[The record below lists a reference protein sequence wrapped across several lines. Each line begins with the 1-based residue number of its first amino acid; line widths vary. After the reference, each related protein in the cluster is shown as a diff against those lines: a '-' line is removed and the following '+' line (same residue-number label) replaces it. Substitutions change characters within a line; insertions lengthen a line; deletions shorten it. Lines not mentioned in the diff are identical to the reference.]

1 MYNRL
6 KSFFEKQNIIF
17 KSQYG
22 FREKYSTQHAILD
35 IVNQVQSNM
44 SRKLFTCGIF
54 IDLQKAFDTVNY
66 SILLEKLHH
75 YGIRGIINDW
85 FSSYLLG
92 RTQTIQ
98 MGVNISEK
106 EETLSGV
113 PQGSVL
119 GPLLFLI
126 YINDIY
132 NSSDKLTFSLFADD
146 TNLLYADK
154 NLKILENIVN
164 AELLNIY
171 NWLTANKLSLNIKKS
186 NFIIFHSY
194 QKRLD
199 YAVDLKMYD
208 AQSNTFVSLA
218 TKNYI
223 KYLGVLMDSNLSW
236 KFHIGNIASNLSKRI
251 GIIARLRH
259 FVPVSTLIS
268 IYKSLMLP
276 YLTYGIVVWG
286 RAAKCYI
293 DKILKLQKRALR
305 LIYSA
310 HYLSHAIPYFQSANV
325 LPINLLYYKSVS
337 ILMHDVSRTVVPPN
351 ISALFTPLSQVHE
364 HNTRSSTRKNFHVEY
379 SGLDVQSKSFS
390 RMGGRIWNS
399 IPTELR
405 EKSKNHFKKV
415 LHRKLLQILEKKDD
429 YIDILTIQKE
439 IAIT

>member
-1 MYNRL
+1 M
-6 KSFFEKQNIIF
+6 
-17 KSQYG
+17 
-22 FREKYSTQHAILD
+22 
-35 IVNQVQSNM
+35 
-44 SRKLFTCGIF
+44 GI
-54 IDLQKAFDTVNY
+54 
-66 SILLEKLHH
+66 
-75 YGIRGIINDW
+75 
-85 FSSYLLG
+85 
-92 RTQTIQ
+92 
-98 MGVNISEK
+98 NISEK
-106 EETLSGV
+106 EQTLSGV
-113 PQGSVL
+113 PQGSVM
-119 GPLLFLI
+119 GPLLLLFLI

-154 NLKILENIVN
+154 NLKTLENIVN

-199 YAVDLKMYD
+199 YAVNLKMHD

-223 KYLGVLMDSNLSW
+223 KYLGVLMDSYLSW

-251 GIIARLRH
+251 GIIATLRH

-293 DKILKLQKRALR
+293 DKILKLKKRALR

-310 HYLSHAIPYFQSANV
+310 HHLSHAIPYFQSANV
-325 LPINLLYYKSVS
+325 LQINLLYYKSVS
-337 ILMHDVSRTVVPPN
+337 ILMRDVSRKVVPQT
-351 ISALFTPLSQVHE
+351 ISALFTPLSQVH
-364 HNTRSSTRKNFHVEY
+364 
-379 SGLDVQSKSFS
+379 
-390 RMGGRIWNS
+390 
-399 IPTELR
+399 
-405 EKSKNHFKKV
+405 
-415 LHRKLLQILEKKDD
+415 
-429 YIDILTIQKE
+429 
-439 IAIT
+439 

>member
-1 MYNRL
+1 
-6 KSFFEKQNIIF
+6 
-17 KSQYG
+17 
-22 FREKYSTQHAILD
+22 
-35 IVNQVQSNM
+35 
-44 SRKLFTCGIF
+44 
-54 IDLQKAFDTVNY
+54 
-66 SILLEKLHH
+66 
-75 YGIRGIINDW
+75 
-85 FSSYLLG
+85 
-92 RTQTIQ
+92 

-132 NSSDKLTFSLFADD
+132 NSSDKLTFSLFADG

-154 NLKILENIVN
+154 NLKTLENIVN
-164 AELLNIY
+164 TELRNIY

-194 QKRLD
+194 QKRPD

-223 KYLGVLMDSNLSW
+223 KYLGVLMDSKLTW
-236 KFHIGNIASNLSKRI
+236 KFHIGYIASNLSRRI

-268 IYKSLMLP
+268 NYKSLMLP
-276 YLTYGIVVWG
+276 YLTYGTVVWG
-286 RAAKCYI
+286 RAAECYI
-293 DKILKLQKRALR
+293 DKILKLQKRARR

-325 LPINLLYYKSVS
+325 LPIAIKLLYYKSVS
-337 ILMHDVSRTVVPPN
+337 ILMHDVSKTVVPPN

-390 RMGGRIWNS
+390 RMRGRIWNS

-405 EKSKNHFKKV
+405 GKPKNHF
-415 LHRKLLQILEKKDD
+415 
-429 YIDILTIQKE
+429 
-439 IAIT
+439 